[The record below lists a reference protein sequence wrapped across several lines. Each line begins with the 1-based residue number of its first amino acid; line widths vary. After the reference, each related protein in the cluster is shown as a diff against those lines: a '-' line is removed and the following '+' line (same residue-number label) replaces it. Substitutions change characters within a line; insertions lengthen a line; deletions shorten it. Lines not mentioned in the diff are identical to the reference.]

1 MREQTAIKLKTAG
14 IIVGVTAVVYVLIK
28 YMLPLVAP
36 FAFAFIIACIID
48 KPVGFMYERFG
59 LKRIIGATVMT
70 VLLTA
75 ILGLVIFYGARTLLG
90 QARQLAM
97 KLPEYSSM
105 AAKMAEDCCDRV
117 DDGLNLDEGT
127 SYRIVSGQID
137 NAKGIVNDKLIPA
150 VMNGSWSFISS
161 CAAFL
166 TAFAFMIMAAVFI
179 SRDMPKIKVQC
190 DNSIFGTELK
200 FLGGRLKDILTTYVK
215 TQLIIMTLTCIIC
228 SAGLY
233 FMGNPYALLLGVLIG
248 IIDALPVL
256 GTGTVF
262 IPWCIILFVMGKY
275 SSAVAILVISCSIL
289 HKRASRTET
298 NGCRIR
304 SVTGV
309 NACLIVCRADS
320 LWDKRSDNR
329 PGSGNS
335 YKGNLYTPYK
345 KTCLTGEIHL

>member
-75 ILGLVIFYGARTLLG
+75 ILGLVMFYGARTLLG

-105 AAKMAEDCCDRV
+105 AAKMAEDCCDIV

-275 SSAVAILVISCSIL
+275 SSAVAILVIYLVAYYTREFLEPKLMGAGFGASPVLMLVSLYAGLIL
-289 HKRASRTET
+289 FGISGVITGPVAVIL
-298 NGCRIR
+298 IR
-304 SVTGV
+304 EICTR
-309 NACLIVCRADS
+309 LI
-320 LWDKRSDNR
+320 
-329 PGSGNS
+329 
-335 YKGNLYTPYK
+335 K
-345 KTCLTGEIHL
+345 KLA